1 MLILLLMQFLIII
14 LIYNFCLMIYFVFY
28 KIKINNLLEN
38 INSKEDLLF
47 MSSMDFQNVIAEVFK
62 RKGNK
67 VKITDKC
74 GEFGNGFI
82 INDLKYAE
90 IWKHGLNHI
99 VDVETGIKLAH
110 NMQINSICR
119 GILITLG
126 DYKQN
131 TKMFCHKNVI
141 ECINGEQLLKMC
153 KEVQKR
159 REVKAADTL

>member
-1 MLILLLMQFLIII
+1 MLVLLLFEIFVIAL
-14 LIYNFCLMIYFVFY
+14 LYNFGLVIYTGFY
-28 KIKINNLLEN
+28 KVKINHLLEN
-38 INSKEDLLF
+38 INSKEDLLY
-47 MSSMDFQNVIAEVFK
+47 MNSMDFQNVIAEAFK

-67 VKITDKC
+67 VKATNKC

-82 INDLKYAE
+82 INDLKYVE

-99 VDVETGIKLAH
+99 VDVEAGIKLAH
-110 NMQINSICR
+110 YMQKNSIYR

-131 TKMFCHKNVI
+131 TRKFCDSNVI
-141 ECINGEQLLKMC
+141 ECINGEQLLQMC

-159 REVKAADTL
+159 REVLQNN